1 MDLFALGRALHST
14 VGIVAL
20 VSFWLAALARKGG
33 RLHRGAGQVYLVSM
47 VLIMTL
53 SSLMV
58 AGKALA
64 GDPTVAVYLAFLI
77 SMVGT
82 ASWLMCTSF
91 QLRRS
96 PERWPGGV
104 YRTLAT
110 WLVVAGFAVF
120 CLGASRGRPII
131 LFLSLLGVG
140 FGANMWRLAL
150 AEVRGPRWWLA
161 HHVNGATLN
170 FIATHDSFLALGVG
184 SVLPELRQPA
194 PRMMVA
200 VGVTVVAL
208 SLRLWVVRHRTA
220 GRSEVAGAGD
230 GRPGA
235 NVSCG

>member
-1 MDLFALGRALHST
+1 MDLFVLGRALHSA

-20 VSFWLAALARKGG
+20 VCFWLAALARKGG
-33 RLHRGAGQVYLVSM
+33 RLHRRAGQVYLVSL

-77 SMVGT
+77 TMVGT
-82 ASWLMCTSF
+82 ASWLMWTSF

-96 PERWPGGV
+96 PERWPGGT
-104 YRTLAT
+104 YRTLAS
-110 WLVVAGFAVF
+110 WLMVTGVAVF
-120 CLGASRGRPII
+120 GLGARGRPIM

-150 AEVRGPRWWLA
+150 APERGPRWWLP
-161 HHVNGATLN
+161 HHLNGATLN

-184 SVLPELRQPA
+184 TVVPELRSSIDALVRSRRGGRRP
-194 PRMMVA
+194 PRRERQ
-200 VGVTVVAL
+200 
-208 SLRLWVVRHRTA
+208 LRTKWQVYP
-220 GRSEVAGAGD
+220 
-230 GRPGA
+230 PGFF
-235 NVSCG
+235 SR